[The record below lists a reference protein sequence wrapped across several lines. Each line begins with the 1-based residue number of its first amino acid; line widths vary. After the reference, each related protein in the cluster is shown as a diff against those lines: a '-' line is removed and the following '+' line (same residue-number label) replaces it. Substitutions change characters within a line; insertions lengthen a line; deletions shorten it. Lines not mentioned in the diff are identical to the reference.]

1 MLFIVLSCLFGVATA
16 MTLWAFD
23 AGRTTID
30 EIVRRGGRPFPP
42 GEP

>member
-1 MLFIVLSCLFGVATA
+1 MKMVLLSLVFGAVCAMGAWAAMSAHAT
-16 MTLWAFD
+16 
-23 AGRTTID
+23 IN

>member
-1 MLFIVLSCLFGVATA
+1 MQMVLLSCLFGAVCA
-16 MTLWAFD
+16 MGLWAVVS
-23 AGRTTID
+23 AHATID